1 MDEFEV
7 LLAKGM
13 PARHQ
18 RIRLQGI
25 VMNAA
30 RILGWLQ
37 DGNTPN
43 VWSEARVRLLGVWGV
58 IMARTPAGNTDMPVD
73 EAVQD
78 FGRHLDSSAS
88 GGKLGAFRPRMP
100 NFTTLPQFGDFRA
113 TSRGIRKRIIAL
125 MEGGILPS
133 PEGGIRMR
141 RHVASGATRIIVE
154 VLCPL
159 ARRVPKQCI
168 EGAASIPAVRMQG
181 MCPSRKYKPVVR
193 WLTEANVLRVTR
205 SHARWDESMGCGR
218 TCLYRVNL
226 PLVLWLAG
234 IGKDQLSWT
243 SHKPSRRHHVA
254 KTP

>member
-1 MDEFEV
+1 MDEFEA

-18 RIRLQGI
+18 RIRLHGV

-37 DGNTPN
+37 DGNAPD
-43 VWSEARVRLLGVWGV
+43 VWSEARARLVGVWGG
-58 IMARTPAGNTDMPVD
+58 IMARTPECNIGMPAD
-73 EAVQD
+73 EAVRD

-100 NFTTLPQFGDFRA
+100 DFTTLPQFGDARA
-113 TSRGIRKRIIAL
+113 TSRGIRKRIIA
-125 MEGGILPS
+125 MMDAGILPS
-133 PEGGIRMR
+133 PEGGIGMR
-141 RHVASGATRIIVE
+141 RHVASGAARIIVE

-159 ARRVPKQCI
+159 ARRVPKQCL

-181 MCPSRKYKPVVR
+181 MCSSRKYKPVVR
-193 WLTEANVLRVTR
+193 WLAEANVLRVTR
-205 SHARWDESMGCGR
+205 AHARWDESIGCGR

-226 PLVLWLAG
+226 PLVIWLAG
-234 IGKDQLSWT
+234 VGKDQLSWT
-243 SHKPSRRHHVA
+243 AHK
-254 KTP
+254 